1 MNVSSTNLAPALR
14 HGACPGRVCLY
25 IAAAEEA
32 VDRRCRRKP
41 RGETLAACIPIPFD
55 ERWVLS
61 RHHRRQKGL
70 PLAFASRSPYHEGV
84 RFLRYKLRST
94 LARHEKRTSAKG
106 RQPIRPLAAVFN
118 VCPSRNAIRRSSENI
133 TNAYAY
139 KGRQAYLAPSRAR
152 RSSRPGA
159 GRPRRPGYQ

>member
-1 MNVSSTNLAPALR
+1 MHRPLTSRQRCGTALVL
-14 HGACPGRVCLY
+14 GESAY

-70 PLAFASRSPYHEGV
+70 PLAFVSRSPYHEGV
-84 RFLRYKLRST
+84 RFSRYELRSA
-94 LARHEKRTSAKG
+94 LARH
-106 RQPIRPLAAVFN
+106 
-118 VCPSRNAIRRSSENI
+118 
-133 TNAYAY
+133 
-139 KGRQAYLAPSRAR
+139 
-152 RSSRPGA
+152 
-159 GRPRRPGYQ
+159 